1 MEKEDVIK
9 AVNETLADFKKNLP
23 SFVSAEDLT
32 KAVAGIEAQVK
43 ESGVKADEFKKILD
57 EVKAAAEAQG
67 LAITKFM
74 EQEKNRE
81 PVTFASQLKAQSEAI
96 ERVMKSGSREQITIK
111 AAPNHLLANISSD
124 NIGMAIPG
132 VGQYQRRVPLLRSL
146 LNNAPVSPNSH
157 GQIFYTYQS
166 SLTSGAA
173 GKAEGTAPNT
183 TSILSWTS
191 ATKNLREIK
200 DKVRISLKA
209 MGDVEFMANELNQ
222 FVNVNIAQVIESQ
235 LYNGTDATT
244 SIDGVVT
251 LGTTYTA
258 AGAGDTGKVNGE
270 PTVFDLIGAM
280 KKYAMK
286 DTSFNP
292 SFCFMSHEDYWALR
306 WDKDELGQYRIS
318 PFVQGPINIH
328 GVLCLPS
335 SLVTADTMLV
345 GDGSMATVY
354 SKGLNLQL
362 GLDGNDFTEGYVTLL
377 GVEELA
383 NIVKP
388 SDAKAFQYVASISAE
403 LINLKKAV

>member
-1 MEKEDVIK
+1 MLK
-9 AVNETLADFKKNLP
+9 AVQEKLDAFKSSLP
-23 SFVSAEDLT
+23 GYAKPEDIT
-32 KAVAGIEAQVK
+32 KALEGVTAEVKGVAEKNAAIQ
-43 ESGVKADEFKKILD
+43 KALD

-67 LAITKFM
+67 LAIQKFI
-74 EQEKNRE
+74 EHEKNRE
-81 PVTFASQLKAQSEAI
+81 PVTFASQLKSAEEAI
-96 ERVMKSGSREQITIK
+96 ARVAKGSGERINLK

-124 NIGMAIPG
+124 NIGMIIPG
-132 VGQYQRRVPLLRSL
+132 VGQYQRRVPMLRSL

-235 LYNGTDATT
+235 LYNGTDSTT
-244 SIDGVVT
+244 SIDGAVT

-258 AGAGDTGKVNGE
+258 AAAGDTQKINGE

-292 SFCFMSHEDYWALR
+292 SFCLMSHEDYWALR

-318 PFVQGPINIH
+318 PFVNGPINIH
-328 GVLCLPS
+328 GVLCLPT
-335 SLVTADTMLV
+335 SLVTTDTMLV

-383 NIVKP
+383 NIIKP
-388 SDAKAFQYVASISAE
+388 SDAKAFQYVASINAE
-403 LINLKKAV
+403 LLALKKAV